1 MYKEQG
7 ITFQPKTNKN
17 FNNKIK
23 NDKIM
28 KIKEELINSKI
39 VDIIL
44 NSIDIGNYSYIIFF
58 KSENK
63 NKIFE
68 MISKYNDIIS
78 IKDIKEYK
86 DELNNKEKKKNE
98 YITFI

>member
-1 MYKEQG
+1 M
-7 ITFQPKTNKN
+7 
-17 FNNKIK
+17 
-23 NDKIM
+23 
-28 KIKEELINSKI
+28 L
-39 VDIIL
+39 
-44 NSIDIGNYSYIIFF
+44 NYSYIIFF
-58 KSENK
+58 KSENR